1 MEQHSADGH
10 GDFDAFF
17 YIALDP
23 LCIADT
29 AGHFLRVNPAWEGV
43 LGYSVEELEGSSYLD
58 RVNPDDVANT
68 RDVVGR
74 LKERE
79 SVFGFVNR
87 LRAKDGSYR
96 WIEWQSSS
104 PDGRLVYAAARD
116 ITEARA
122 AEEAVVALNAELE
135 GRVQERT
142 EQLAS
147 TNEELTS
154 LSQDLTSLTE
164 AQQCLIEEIEETN
177 RRLDEATRAKSEFL
191 ASMSHELRTP
201 LNSILGFSGTL
212 FVGMAGPLE
221 DEQRKQVGMIN
232 AAGRHLLELINGVLD
247 LAKIESG
254 HVTIVPEDVSVADI
268 VAEAL
273 DTVRPLAEAKGLA
286 LSSGGAET
294 AGTVRS
300 DRTGVLQI
308 LLNLLGNAV
317 KFTEEGAV
325 VLDVT
330 RSEAARLSAP
340 GWASAS
346 PAVSPRCWARAST
359 SRASRDAG
367 PSSPC
372 ASPRTARASRCGRTE
387 TAVDASYAA

>member
-1 MEQHSADGH
+1 
-10 GDFDAFF
+10 
-17 YIALDP
+17 
-23 LCIADT
+23 
-29 AGHFLRVNPAWEGV
+29 
-43 LGYSVEELEGSSYLD
+43 
-58 RVNPDDVANT
+58 
-68 RDVVGR
+68 
-74 LKERE
+74 
-79 SVFGFVNR
+79 
-87 LRAKDGSYR
+87 
-96 WIEWQSSS
+96 
-104 PDGRLVYAAARD
+104 
-116 ITEARA
+116 
-122 AEEAVVALNAELE
+122 
-135 GRVQERT
+135 
-142 EQLAS
+142 
-147 TNEELTS
+147 
-154 LSQDLTSLTE
+154 
-164 AQQCLIEEIEETN
+164 
-177 RRLDEATRAKSEFL
+177 
-191 ASMSHELRTP
+191 
-201 LNSILGFSGTL
+201 
-212 FVGMAGPLE
+212 
-221 DEQRKQVGMIN
+221 MIN

-268 VAEAL
+268 VVEAL

-330 RSEAARLSAP
+330 RSDRGVEFVVRDTGRGIPPKELRRIFDEFYQGPSP
-340 GWASAS
+340 DGGKTVGTGWASAS